1 MTAWRLEW
9 LRMVRSPR
17 GIVLACVYLFFG
29 LVGPLMAKYLPEIA
43 KLASSGVKIIAPA
56 PKPADG
62 LVNYVDQAS
71 QTGLVV
77 LVVVVAG
84 ALAFDAHRGLAVFYR
99 TRVPG
104 PFALIWPRFVVGA
117 AAGVVAYVLGTGVAW
132 YETTLVLG
140 GLPADQVLLGVACEA
155 VFVVFAVAV
164 VALAATVGRSALATV
179 GIAVGV
185 LLVALPLAGVV
196 PALHPWLPST
206 LMTAPAGLLTTTAID
221 GYLESIAVTLLAT
234 VALLALA
241 VRRSRRREV

>member
-17 GIVLACVYLFFG
+17 GLVLACVYLFFG
-29 LVGPLMAKYLPEIA
+29 VVGPLMAKYLPEIA
-43 KLASSGVKIIAPA
+43 KLTSSEVKIIIPA

-62 LVNYVDQAS
+62 VANYIDQAS
-71 QTGLVV
+71 QTGLIV

-117 AAGVVAYVLGTGVAW
+117 AAGVVAYLLGTGVAW

-140 GLPADQVLLGVACEA
+140 RLPADQVLLGVACEA
-155 VFVVFAVAV
+155 VFVIFAVAV
-164 VALAATVGRSALATV
+164 VAAAASVGRGTLATV
-179 GIAVGV
+179 GLAIGV

-196 PALHPWLPST
+196 PAVHPWLPST

-221 GYLESIAVTLLAT
+221 GYVKSIVTSLLAT
-234 VALLALA
+234 VALLAIA
-241 VRRSRRREV
+241 VWQSRRREV